1 MGQGPEQI
9 EQRRLGKICVSFLF
23 PADGETHH
31 DAGVTQI
38 KRTYGQLRRATQAPA
53 VKISP
58 HEVISDIVK
67 DGVTFVFS
75 HLERQR
81 NFPRLQTLC
90 APDEACHVE
99 NLATLKNSI
108 F

>member
-1 MGQGPEQI
+1 VAQSSKGRTGQGPEQI

-38 KRTYGQLRRATQAPA
+38 KRTYGQLRRATRAPE

-67 DGVTFVFS
+67 DRVFFVFS
-75 HLERQR
+75 HLERQG
-81 NFPRLQTLC
+81 NYG
-90 APDEACHVE
+90 E
-99 NLATLKNSI
+99 NLATLKK
-108 F
+108 FDFLR